1 MASTEPSPGGAPLP
15 TGHPFGFD
23 EMSMQLILRGVPAR
37 LYTFGD
43 NPDVPWFPGKPI
55 LVFLGYAN
63 PKQAYE
69 RLDDDEKSSLKDL
82 IAKKGPP
89 RFEVGSF
96 KEPTLGYNDLKATY
110 ISEPGLYTVILGS
123 KKPEAKVFKKWVTSE
138 VLPSIRRLGKYSF
151 HDRRSPD
158 DGAPP
163 PPHRL
168 QLEWDFTR
176 KLEEFQLAVL
186 ENNKALVTQL
196 ADTKKAL
203 AVHDE
208 ASARR
213 LEALEERLEASQRNT
228 LRQLAAEFTKQ
239 LSVSVVFALQKLS
252 RTLSQA
258 LAQTLSE
265 ALTRIVGEQLK
276 QGFFSQT
283 LSLCQ
288 HFREMVMDP
297 QSKLVKSLRAAV
309 RRPARRSTTDAVR
322 FPPEQ
327 HATAE
332 VILLKSITLGELAK
346 AAVPELTYG
355 ALRRR
360 SAAPSASWPRR
371 RGSTRS
377 STSRPSTPST
387 SPSRF
392 CGPATAR
399 TARAAASGTSS

>member
-258 LAQTLSE
+258 LPQALSE
-265 ALTRIVGEQLK
+265 ALTRTVGEQLT
-276 QGFFSQT
+276 GELSENGVDTTVT
-283 LSLCQ
+283 LGAVHDFLKWIGLDKDGRHNDWNHWLGREVCKEIAAYNNLLNLRGCCTLRFLCI
-288 HFREMVMDP
+288 
-297 QSKLVKSLRAAV
+297 LR
-309 RRPARRSTTDAVR
+309 
-322 FPPEQ
+322 F
-327 HATAE
+327 
-332 VILLKSITLGELAK
+332 VILPGESVETPVGNVLVYRVITRLCVGMRCGERIILE
-346 AAVPELTYG
+346 PP
-355 ALRRR
+355 
-360 SAAPSASWPRR
+360 AP
-371 RGSTRS
+371 
-377 STSRPSTPST
+377 T
-387 SPSRF
+387 SPRSRE
-392 CGPATAR
+392 
-399 TARAAASGTSS
+399 